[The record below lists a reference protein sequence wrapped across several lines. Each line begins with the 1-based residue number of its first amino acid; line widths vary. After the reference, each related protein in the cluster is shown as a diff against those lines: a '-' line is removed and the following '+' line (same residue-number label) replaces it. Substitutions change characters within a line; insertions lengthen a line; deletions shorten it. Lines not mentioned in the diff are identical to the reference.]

1 MKSHRIIE
9 KGERKLAVTSYAVT
23 VVFIILGILP
33 LVWMLLTSMMDNES
47 IDATT
52 PKFLPDIPRTI
63 AITLDYSGQQDQNE
77 EFYRKDAMKATWF
90 PWMANMRENI
100 GEIKVTGVKD
110 GHELYNSK
118 TTAAEFYVG
127 QPFIVPTQVFNDN
140 VMKAKLP
147 RIKESG
153 LSKFTYYGQGNKAE
167 IEKASTLS
175 DQPLGKQFQAFFS
188 ERKLLD
194 GKVTS
199 LVQSRNWLRLFDS
212 YRSLNILASEAA
224 VSFGFYHYFFN
235 SLLICVI
242 VIAWQ
247 LTFGAMASY
256 ALSQLL
262 RSKKTK
268 FVVLMYFLATIMIPG
283 VSVLIP
289 QYLLMQK
296 LNLVDNL
303 WAVIL
308 PHFAWGFV
316 IFLFKGFFD
325 QLPKE
330 LLQAARVD
338 GASELRTFLRIVIPM
353 SVPVFTIV
361 AVMTFIPVW
370 NDFLWP
376 YVVTKSH
383 HNWTFTVAMN
393 DMQGGR
399 NPRANWISAG
409 GVVSMIPLLLVF
421 LGTQG
426 AIEKGINFTGIKG

>member
-1 MKSHRIIE
+1 MKGKRIRE
-9 KGERKLAVTSYAVT
+9 KGERKVAIASYIIT
-23 VVFIILGILP
+23 VGFIVLGILP
-33 LVWMLLTSMMDNES
+33 LVWLLLTSLMDNES
-47 IDATT
+47 INATT
-52 PKFLPDIPRTI
+52 PKFLPDVPRSI
-63 AITLDYSGQQDQNE
+63 AITLDYSGQEKRDE
-77 EFYRKDAMKATWF
+77 DFYRKDAMKATWF

-100 GEIKVTGVKD
+100 GEIDVTGIKD
-110 GHELYNSK
+110 GAELYHAK
-118 TTAAEFYVG
+118 TTSAEFSVG

-140 VMKAKLP
+140 VMQAKLP

-153 LSKFTYYGQGNKAE
+153 LSKFAWYGEGLRVAPLSGTVSKA
-167 IEKASTLS
+167 ALS
-175 DQPLGKQFQAFFS
+175 QSLQAFFDD
-188 ERKLLD
+188 RHLLD
-194 GKVTS
+194 GELTGLK
-199 LVQSRNWLRLFDS
+199 QSRNWLRLFDS
-212 YRSLNILASEAA
+212 YRSLNILASEAN
-224 VSFGFYHYFFN
+224 VSFGFYHYFGN

-247 LTFGAMASY
+247 LVFGAMASY
-256 ALSQLL
+256 SLSQLV
-262 RSKKTK
+262 RSKRTK

-296 LNLVDNL
+296 LHLVDNI
-303 WAVIL
+303 WAIIL

-338 GASELRTFLRIVIPM
+338 GATEFRTFLRIVVPM
-353 SVPVFTIV
+353 SIPVFTIV
-361 AVMTFIPVW
+361 GVMTFIPVW

-376 YVVTKSH
+376 YIVTKSP

-393 DMQGGR
+393 DLQGGR
-399 NPRANWISAG
+399 NPRPNLISAS
-409 GVVSMIPLLLVF
+409 GVVSMIPLMLVF
-421 LGTQG
+421 MGTQG

>member
-1 MKSHRIIE
+1 MKRHRIIE
-9 KGERKLAVTSYAVT
+9 LGERKLAVASYIVT
-23 VVFIILGILP
+23 FLFIVLGLLP
-33 LVWMLLTSMMDNES
+33 LVWLLLTSLMDNES

-52 PKFLPDIPRTI
+52 PKFLPDIPHSI
-63 AITLDYSGQQDQNE
+63 SVTLDYSGQDDRDE
-77 EFYRKDAMKATWF
+77 AFYEKDAMKATWF

-100 GEIKVTGVKD
+100 GEIKVKGIKD
-110 GHELYNSK
+110 GHELYEAK

-127 QPFIVPTQVFNDN
+127 QPFIVPTQVFNDT
-140 VMKAKLP
+140 VMKAKMA

-153 LSKFTYYGQGNKAE
+153 LSKFTWYGPGKKAE
-167 IEKASTLS
+167 SRQGTLS
-175 DQPLGKQFQAFFS
+175 DKTLSRQLQAFFS
-188 ERKLLD
+188 ERRLLD
-194 GKVTS
+194 GQVTS
-199 LVQSRNWLRLFDS
+199 MEQRDNWLRLFDS
-212 YRSLNILASEAA
+212 YISLNILASEAK

-235 SLLICVI
+235 SLVICAAVI
-242 VIAWQ
+242 VWQ
-247 LTFGAMASY
+247 LIFGAMASY
-256 ALSQLL
+256 ALSQLV
-262 RSKKTK
+262 RSKRTR
-268 FVVLMYFLATIMIPG
+268 FIVLMYFLATIMIPG

-296 LNLVDNL
+296 LNLVDHI
-303 WAVIL
+303 WAIIL

-338 GASELRTFLRIVIPM
+338 GASELRTFLGIVVPM

-376 YVVTKSH
+376 YVVTKSP

-393 DMQGGR
+393 DLQGGR

-421 LGTQG
+421 MTTQG